1 MIPYKQLSLCDIFE
15 DCQNIFDSDKPQFLS
30 LLENHIDLDS
40 IIPASFYNH
49 YYASTGRRRKYPL
62 TAMLWALILQKIFSI
77 PTDSLLLAFLTYSK
91 DIRVFCGF
99 TKFQMPQKSLVLN
112 RIFYL
117 NWKIY
122 SKNLLTLPNPYA
134 RKLIPPKLI

>member
-15 DCQNIFDSDKPQFLS
+15 DCQNIYDSDKPPFLS

-40 IIPASFYNH
+40 IVPVSFFNH
-49 YYASTGRRRKYPL
+49 YYSSTGRHRKYSL

-77 PTDSLLLAFLTYSK
+77 PTDSLLLAFLKYSK
-91 DIRVFCGF
+91 DLREFCVSTRF
-99 TKFQMPQKSLVLN
+99 PMRQKSLALS

-117 NWKIY
+117 NWNTY
-122 SKNLLTLPNPYA
+122 SKNSST
-134 RKLIPPKLI
+134 